1 MKENCDS
8 ELRGRFQN
16 NDYVIVSLFFCQML
30 TCQVNIS
37 KNRWEPYF
45 FFFGKTIYL
54 EWFTAAQLYASF
66 YYLVI
71 CVS

>member
-37 KNRWEPYF
+37 KNRWELYF
-45 FFFGKTIYL
+45 FFLEKLSIQNGSQQPNYMLASTI
-54 EWFTAAQLYASF
+54 W
-66 YYLVI
+66 
-71 CVS
+71 